1 LLRIDSTFDISR
13 LFCNIF
19 TASEGDDIQVCP
31 GAQKNLPE
39 RADFLLQK
47 GQPPEGDGIR
57 VCPGALQ
64 TPTKHSILSQEKE
77 LTAGVSSLSFFRIGT
92 AIISL
97 KG

>member
-39 RADFLLQK
+39 RADFLCA
-47 GQPPEGDGIR
+47 P
-57 VCPGALQ
+57 
-64 TPTKHSILSQEKE
+64 SM
-77 LTAGVSSLSFFRIGT
+77 GVG
-92 AIISL
+92 
-97 KG
+97 